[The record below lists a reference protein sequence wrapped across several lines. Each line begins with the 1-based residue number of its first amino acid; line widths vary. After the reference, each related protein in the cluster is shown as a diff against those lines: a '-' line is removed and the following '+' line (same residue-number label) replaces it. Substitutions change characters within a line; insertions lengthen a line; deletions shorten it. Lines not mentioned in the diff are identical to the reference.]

1 MPEPKLEIHPDVRN
15 DDLVEIT
22 SHIASDNPVA
32 ADDVYDA
39 ITELF
44 PKLACQ
50 PLMGTEYS
58 PLRRTLRGIR
68 MFVVTEY
75 PNYLI
80 YYRPLRDNTGV
91 RILYVMHA
99 ARDAA
104 TLAKKH
110 RRQ

>member
-1 MPEPKLEIHPDVRN
+1 MDSPAAAVA
-15 DDLVEIT
+15 VERAIT
-22 SHIASDNPVA
+22 SLF
-32 ADDVYDA
+32 
-39 ITELF
+39 EL
-44 PKLACQ
+44 LACKPQ
-50 PLMGTEYS
+50 MGTEFH

-80 YYRPLRDNTGV
+80 YYRPLPDNTGV

>member
-1 MPEPKLEIHPDVRN
+1 MRETQLQVHPEVDN
-15 DDLVEIT
+15 DLIELSAYIAMNNPAAAVAVERAIT
-22 SHIASDNPVA
+22 SMF
-32 ADDVYDA
+32 
-39 ITELF
+39 EL
-44 PKLACQ
+44 LACKPQ
-50 PLMGTEYS
+50 MGAEFH
-58 PLRRTLRGIR
+58 PIRHTLRGIR

-80 YYRPLRDNTGV
+80 YYRPLPDDLGV

-104 TLAKKH
+104 TFAKQH

>member
-1 MPEPKLEIHPDVRN
+1 MRDLRLQVHPEVEET
-15 DDLVEIT
+15 DLVEIT
-22 SHIASDNPVA
+22 SHIAQDNSVA
-32 ADDVYDA
+32 AAGVYAA
-39 ITELF
+39 ITGMFVELARL
-44 PKLACQ
+44 PML
-50 PLMGTEYS
+50 GTEFH

-80 YYRPLRDNTGV
+80 YYRPLPDNTGV

>member
-1 MPEPKLEIHPDVRN
+1 MRETQLQVHPEVDN
-15 DDLVEIT
+15 DLIELSAYIAMDNPAAAMAVERAIT
-22 SHIASDNPVA
+22 S
-32 ADDVYDA
+32 
-39 ITELF
+39 TFEL
-44 PKLACQ
+44 LACK

-80 YYRPLRDNTGV
+80 YYRPLPDNTGV

-104 TLAKKH
+104 TFAKEH